1 MVQRLQIARKDAC
14 GLEKWRENDPK
25 MSRNSEIAKNGIL
38 ERIDITETEI
48 SPQLSF

>member
-14 GLEKWRENDPK
+14 GLEKWHENDPK

-38 ERIDITETEI
+38 ERIDITDPEI

>member
-14 GLEKWRENDPK
+14 GLEKLHENGPK
-25 MSRNSEIAKNGIL
+25 MSRDSEIAKNGIL
-38 ERIDITETEI
+38 ERVDITNPEI